1 MSVSAQT
8 QITVPVVAI
17 VIGAGALHAVWNA
30 IAKSVEDRVV
40 VFALIGVAAT
50 LGGGAALAL
59 TGLPYR
65 AAIGFAVV
73 SAAIHIGYD
82 LGLMNSYRLGAF
94 NQVYPIARG
103 TSPLLVAFAAYFL
116 AGEHLGA
123 IPLAGVAILAAGL
136 ASLALSSGRL
146 TSSELPAIGAAV
158 LTGVAIAAYTVVDGL
173 GVRRAHDP
181 LAYAGLLFLLQG
193 PVFPVVAAVR
203 RPGLTWLT
211 GPTAAKGLLAGALSL
226 IAYGIVLWAQ
236 TRAPLAEVAAIRE
249 TSVVFAA
256 LIGMKLFAE
265 RFGTRRLAAAVLVAA
280 GIVLISA

>member
-1 MSVSAQT
+1 MSVQA
-8 QITVPVVAI
+8 QITLPVILI

-30 IAKSVEDRVV
+30 IAKSVTDRVV

-50 LGGGAALAL
+50 LGGGAVLAL

-65 AAIGFAVV
+65 TAIGFAVV
-73 SAAIHIGYD
+73 SAVIHIGYD
-82 LGLMNSYRLGAF
+82 LGLMSSYRLGAF

-103 TSPLLVAFAAYFL
+103 TSPLLVALGAYVL
-116 AGEHLGA
+116 VGEHLGA
-123 IPLAGVAILAAGL
+123 IPLAGIAILAAGL

-146 TSSELPAIGAAV
+146 TRS
-158 LTGVAIAAYTVVDGL
+158 
-173 GVRRAHDP
+173 
-181 LAYAGLLFLLQG
+181 
-193 PVFPVVAAVR
+193 
-203 RPGLTWLT
+203 
-211 GPTAAKGLLAGALSL
+211 
-226 IAYGIVLWAQ
+226 
-236 TRAPLAEVAAIRE
+236 E